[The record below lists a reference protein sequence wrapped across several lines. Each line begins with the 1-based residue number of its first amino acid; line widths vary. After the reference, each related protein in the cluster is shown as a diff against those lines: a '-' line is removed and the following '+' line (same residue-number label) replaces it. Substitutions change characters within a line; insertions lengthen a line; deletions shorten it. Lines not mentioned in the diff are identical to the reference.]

1 MPYTPGT
8 VKQDEKSSS
17 LFHRLFPCHVLKWAL
32 YRDFSRIIGVKHL
45 KENILGVLFDDLTM
59 QEAAQRGKE
68 FLTSDTFHYVVTP
81 NPEFLLAAEKDE
93 QFRALLNGADLVL
106 PDGIG
111 VIYSAKLLGRPLK
124 HLLRLCLR
132 TGVGLAALAA
142 FSPVGGLIGVSLGV
156 NLANAL
162 VMGLLGVP
170 GFGLLLMLHW
180 ALAL

>member
-1 MPYTPGT
+1 MTDQRQKNPYRTLGAVFT
-8 VKQDEKSSS
+8 AV
-17 LFHRLFPCHVLKWAL
+17 
-32 YRDFSRIIGVKHL
+32 
-45 KENILGVLFDDLTM
+45 GVL
-59 QEAAQRGKE
+59 A
-68 FLTSDTFHYVVTP
+68 
-81 NPEFLLAAEKDE
+81 
-93 QFRALLNGADLVL
+93 
-106 PDGIG
+106 
-111 VIYSAKLLGRPLK
+111 LLGRPLK

>member
-1 MPYTPGT
+1 MVIRVLCKLRSLGLQGVTGYEVTAECDLSGGLPNFDIVGLPDAAVKEARERVRSAVKNCGFSFPVSRITVNLAPANRRKAGT
-8 VKQDEKSSS
+8 VYD
-17 LFHRLFPCHVLKWAL
+17 LP
-32 YRDFSRIIGVKHL
+32 
-45 KENILGVLFDDLTM
+45 ILVGLLAVGVL
-59 QEAAQRGKE
+59 A
-68 FLTSDTFHYVVTP
+68 
-81 NPEFLLAAEKDE
+81 
-93 QFRALLNGADLVL
+93 
-106 PDGIG
+106 
-111 VIYSAKLLGRPLK
+111 LLGRPLK

>member
-1 MPYTPGT
+1 M
-8 VKQDEKSSS
+8 
-17 LFHRLFPCHVLKWAL
+17 AL
-32 YRDFSRIIGVKHL
+32 MTDTLPWLLVGLLAV
-45 KENILGVLFDDLTM
+45 GVL
-59 QEAAQRGKE
+59 A
-68 FLTSDTFHYVVTP
+68 
-81 NPEFLLAAEKDE
+81 
-93 QFRALLNGADLVL
+93 
-106 PDGIG
+106 
-111 VIYSAKLLGRPLK
+111 LLGRPLK

-142 FSPVGGLIGVSLGV
+142 FSPMGGLIGVSLGV

>member
-1 MPYTPGT
+1 MELWYSLVELLPFDWAQPGGMYFMKNALLA
-8 VKQDEKSSS
+8 VLVLQMDFNRSIYQIG
-17 LFHRLFPCHVLKWAL
+17 FPLAGAGLLAV
-32 YRDFSRIIGVKHL
+32 
-45 KENILGVLFDDLTM
+45 GVL
-59 QEAAQRGKE
+59 A
-68 FLTSDTFHYVVTP
+68 
-81 NPEFLLAAEKDE
+81 
-93 QFRALLNGADLVL
+93 
-106 PDGIG
+106 
-111 VIYSAKLLGRPLK
+111 LLGRPLK

>member
-1 MPYTPGT
+1 MLARLRREPELLEGCTGGLVVDGPGELYT
-8 VKQDEKSSS
+8 KS
-17 LFHRLFPCHVLKWAL
+17 
-32 YRDFSRIIGVKHL
+32 
-45 KENILGVLFDDLTM
+45 T
-59 QEAAQRGKE
+59 
-68 FLTSDTFHYVVTP
+68 
-81 NPEFLLAAEKDE
+81 AAELALAMN
-93 QFRALLNGADLVL
+93 RAGCA
-106 PDGIG
+106 
-111 VIYSAKLLGRPLK
+111 LLGRPLK

>member
-1 MPYTPGT
+1 MAEAAR
-8 VKQDEKSSS
+8 VFSFRRRAESEQESEK
-17 LFHRLFPCHVLKWAL
+17 RA
-32 YRDFSRIIGVKHL
+32 L
-45 KENILGVLFDDLTM
+45 KEGLAQTRTLISQAYAGFNSTHDPDLIESYVFEINSLQARYSYLLLRVNEVESCGEGLGMTLMTDTLPWLLVGLLAVGVL
-59 QEAAQRGKE
+59 A
-68 FLTSDTFHYVVTP
+68 
-81 NPEFLLAAEKDE
+81 
-93 QFRALLNGADLVL
+93 
-106 PDGIG
+106 
-111 VIYSAKLLGRPLK
+111 LLGRPLK

-170 GFGLLLMLHW
+170 GFGLLLMLHL

>member
-1 MPYTPGT
+1 M
-8 VKQDEKSSS
+8 
-17 LFHRLFPCHVLKWAL
+17 AL
-32 YRDFSRIIGVKHL
+32 M
-45 KENILGVLFDDLTM
+45 T
-59 QEAAQRGKE
+59 
-68 FLTSDTFHYVVTP
+68 DTLPWLLVG
-81 NPEFLLAAEKDE
+81 LLAVGGLA
-93 QFRALLNGADLVL
+93 
-106 PDGIG
+106 
-111 VIYSAKLLGRPLK
+111 LLGRPLK

>member
-1 MPYTPGT
+1 MSNKPKRQRLQSLHLINVCVT
-8 VKQDEKSSS
+8 V
-17 LFHRLFPCHVLKWAL
+17 LTLIAV
-32 YRDFSRIIGVKHL
+32 
-45 KENILGVLFDDLTM
+45 GVL
-59 QEAAQRGKE
+59 A
-68 FLTSDTFHYVVTP
+68 
-81 NPEFLLAAEKDE
+81 
-93 QFRALLNGADLVL
+93 
-106 PDGIG
+106 
-111 VIYSAKLLGRPLK
+111 LLGRPLK